1 MEDNEHHPN
10 ADENNMPHQA
20 DGIAFVNERAQT
32 EQGKAV
38 RRHITR
44 VFVFT
49 N

>member
-20 DGIAFVNERAQT
+20 DGIAFLNERAQT
-32 EQGKAV
+32 EQGKAF

-44 VFVFT
+44 DFFT